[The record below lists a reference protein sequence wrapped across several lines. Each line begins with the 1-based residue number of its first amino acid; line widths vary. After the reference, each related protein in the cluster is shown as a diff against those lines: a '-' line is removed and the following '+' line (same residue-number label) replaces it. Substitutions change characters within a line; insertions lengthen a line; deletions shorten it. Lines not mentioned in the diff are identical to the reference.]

1 MFIGIDVA
9 SQHCD
14 VAFGSDGAVR
24 TYANEDQGLE
34 ELVVELQATDEIAL
48 VVLEATGGYEAL
60 TVAKLAAA
68 NIPVVVVNP
77 RQVRDF
83 AKSLGRLAK
92 TDTIDARVL
101 ALFGERVRPTV
112 KALKDEQTRALEGLL
127 ARRRQLIEMIVAE
140 QNRLIHAQGQVRKSI
155 EQTISFLKKQL
166 RRLDRD
172 LDDAIQASPLW
183 REKEAL
189 FRGVPGVG
197 PQMTATLL
205 ASLPELGQLNRRE
218 ISALVGVAPFNRDSG
233 TLRGRRA
240 IYGGRASVRGALYMA
255 TLVATRHNPVIRAFY
270 QQLLARHK
278 PKKLALV
285 ACMRK
290 LLVILNTM
298 AKTNEPWRHSPS
310 AEGME

>member
-9 SQHCD
+9 AEQCD
-14 VAFGSDGAVR
+14 VAFGNDGAVR
-24 TYANEDQGLE
+24 TYRNHDAGLD
-34 ELVVELQATDEIAL
+34 ELVRTLNQQDDVEL
-48 VVLEATGGYEAL
+48 VVLEATGGYEAVV
-60 TVAKLAAA
+60 VAKLAAA
-68 NIPVVVVNP
+68 AIPVVVVNP

-92 TDTIDARVL
+92 TDQIDARVL
-101 ALFGERVRPTV
+101 ALFGERVRPAV
-112 KALKDEQTRALEGLL
+112 RSLKDEHTRALEGLL
-127 ARRRQLIEMIVAE
+127 ARRRQLLEMIIAE
-140 QNRLIHAQGQVRKSI
+140 QNRLIHAHGEVRTSI
-155 EQTISFLKKQL
+155 EQTIVFLKKQL
-166 RRLDRD
+166 KRLDRD

-189 FRGVPGVG
+189 YRGVPGVG
-197 PQMTATLL
+197 PQMSATLL
-205 ASLPELGQLNRRE
+205 ACLPELGRLNRRE

-240 IYGGRASVRGALYMA
+240 IYGGRASVRGPLYMA

-298 AKTNEPWRHSPS
+298 AKTNEPWRTSD
-310 AEGME
+310 AIEVGE

>member
-9 SQHCD
+9 SQQCD
-14 VAFGSDGAVR
+14 VAYGHEGTVR
-24 TYANEDQGLE
+24 TYANQDAGLDG
-34 ELVVELQATDEIAL
+34 LVVELQQIGGIEL
-48 VVLEATGGYEAL
+48 VILEATGGYEAL

-68 NIPVVVVNP
+68 AIPVVVVNP

-92 TDTIDARVL
+92 TDIIDARVL
-101 ALFGERVRPTV
+101 ALFGERVRPV
-112 KALKDEQTRALEGLL
+112 IRPLKDEQTRALESLL
-127 ARRRQLIEMIVAE
+127 ARRRQLLEMMVAE
-140 QNRLIHAQGQVRKSI
+140 QNRLIHARGEVRQSI
-155 EQTISFLKKQL
+155 ERTIIFLRKQL
-166 RRLDRD
+166 KRLDRD

-189 FRGVPGVG
+189 YRGVPGVG

-205 ASLPELGQLNRRE
+205 ACLPELGQLNRRE

-233 TLRGRRA
+233 TLRGRRT
-240 IYGGRASVRGALYMA
+240 IYGGRATVRSALYMA
-255 TLVATRHNPVIRAFY
+255 ALVATRHNPVIRTFY
-270 QQLLARHK
+270 QRLLAQHK

-298 AKTNEPWRHSPS
+298 AKTNEPWRTTS
-310 AEGME
+310 AILAAR

>member
-1 MFIGIDVA
+1 MFVGIDIA
-9 SQHCD
+9 SQQCD
-14 VAFGSDGAVR
+14 VAFGPDSAVR
-24 TYANEDQGLE
+24 TYPNEDQGLD
-34 ELVVELQATDEIAL
+34 ELIGRLREVNDVAL

-68 NIPVVVVNP
+68 AIPVVVVNP

-92 TDTIDARVL
+92 TDVIDARIL
-101 ALFGERVRPTV
+101 ALFGERIRPTV
-112 KALKDEQTRALEGLL
+112 KSLKDEQTRALEGLL
-127 ARRRQLIEMIVAE
+127 ARRRQLLEMIVAE
-140 QNRLIHAQGQVRKSI
+140 QNRLIHARGEVRKSI
-155 EQTISFLKKQL
+155 EQTIAFLKKQL
-166 RRLDRD
+166 KRLDRD

-189 FRGVPGVG
+189 YRGVPGVG

-205 ASLPELGQLNRRE
+205 ACLPELGQLNRRE

-240 IYGGRASVRGALYMA
+240 IYGGRGSVRAALYMA

-298 AKTNEPWRHSPS
+298 ARTNEPWRHCQS
-310 AEGME
+310 AEVVE

>member
-9 SQHCD
+9 SEQCD
-14 VAFGSDGAVR
+14 VAFGNDGAVR
-24 TYANEDQGLE
+24 TCRYRDQ
-34 ELVVELQATDEIAL
+34 ELDALARELCERGDVELII
-48 VVLEATGGYEAL
+48 LEATGGYEAVV
-60 TVAKLAAA
+60 VAKLAAA
-68 NIPVVVVNP
+68 ALPVVVVNP

-92 TDTIDARVL
+92 TDAIDARVL
-101 ALFGERVRPTV
+101 ALFGERVRPAV
-112 KALKDEQTRALEGLL
+112 RSLKDEQTRALEGLL
-127 ARRRQLIEMIVAE
+127 ARRRQLLEMIVAE
-140 QNRLIHAQGQVRKSI
+140 QNRLIHAQGDVRKSI
-155 EQTISFLKKQL
+155 EQTITFLKKQL
-166 RRLDRD
+166 QRLDRD
-172 LDDAIQASPLW
+172 LDDSIHASPVW

-189 FRGVPGVG
+189 YRGVPGVG

-205 ASLPELGQLNRRE
+205 ACLPELGQLNRRQ

-233 TLRGRRA
+233 TLRGRRT
-240 IYGGRASVRGALYMA
+240 IYGGRATVRGALYMA

-270 QQLLARHK
+270 QHLLAQHK

-298 AKTNEPWRHSPS
+298 AKTHEPWRVAQP
-310 AEGME
+310 AVAAK

>member
-1 MFIGIDVA
+1 MAMFIGIDVA
-9 SQHCD
+9 STQCD
-14 VAFGSDGAVR
+14 VAFGDEGTVHTFSNNDA
-24 TYANEDQGLE
+24 GLD
-34 ELVVELQATDEIAL
+34 ELVGALRERGDVEL

-68 NIPVVVVNP
+68 AIPVVVVNP

-92 TDTIDARVL
+92 TDAIDARVL

-112 KALKDEQTRALEGLL
+112 RPLKDEQTRALEELL

-140 QNRLIHAQGQVRKSI
+140 QNRMVHAQGEVRKSI
-155 EQTISFLKKQL
+155 TQTITFLKKQL
-166 RRLDRD
+166 KRLDRD
-172 LDDAIQASPLW
+172 LDDSIHASPVW

-233 TLRGRRA
+233 MLRGRRA

-270 QQLLARHK
+270 QHLLAQHK

-298 AKTNEPWRHSPS
+298 AKTNEPWRVSS
-310 AEGME
+310 AK

>member
-1 MFIGIDVA
+1 MFIGIDIA
-9 SQHCD
+9 SQQCD
-14 VAFGSDGAVR
+14 VAFGPEGVVR
-24 TYANEDQGLE
+24 TYANEDQGVD
-34 ELVVELQATDEIAL
+34 ELIGQLREVNEVAL

-68 NIPVVVVNP
+68 AIPVVVVNP

-92 TDTIDARVL
+92 TDEIDARVL
-101 ALFGERVRPTV
+101 ALFGERVRPQV

-140 QNRLIHAQGQVRKSI
+140 QNRLIHAQGEVRKSI
-155 EQTISFLKKQL
+155 EQTIVFLKKQL
-166 RRLDRD
+166 KRLDRD
-172 LDDAIQASPLW
+172 LDDAIQASPVW

-189 FRGVPGVG
+189 YRGVPGVG

-205 ASLPELGQLNRRE
+205 ACLPELGQLNRRE

-298 AKTNEPWRHSPS
+298 AKTNEPWRTSD
-310 AEGME
+310 AIEVGE